1 MTERRAFVI
10 LHGKEAQNEE
20 VRAAILARREEGWD
34 LAVRPTWEAGDAQ
47 RLVREALDSGY
58 PTVIAGGGDG
68 TLRDVAEALVEGGS
82 GASLVLLPLGTAND
96 FVHAAGVPLVPSE
109 ALALLDVPPTAI
121 DVGEMNGHRFLNM
134 ATGGFGSR
142 VTASTSDD
150 LKKVLGAGA
159 YLLTGLTR
167 FSELRSS
174 FGRFRGDNFAWEGD
188 FLALGIGNGRTA
200 GGGQALCPNALANDG
215 LFDLCIVPAEQDV
228 VSTFRTLLSGGI
240 HGLDTVS
247 VTARLP
253 WVEVEAP
260 EGLDLNLDG
269 EPLHSTSLRFS
280 ILPGVLRVHL
290 PTDSPLLVTAPSAV
304 ASISR

>member
-20 VRAAILARREEGWD
+20 VRAAILAKREEGWD

-47 RLVREALDSGY
+47 RLVKEAVEAGY
-58 PTVIAGGGDG
+58 PIVVAGGGDG
-68 TLRDVAEALVEGGS
+68 TLRDVAEALVETNS

-96 FVHAAGVPLVPSE
+96 FAHAADSGLTPVE
-109 ALALLDVPPTAI
+109 ALSMLDVEPTAI
-121 DVGEMNGHRFLNM
+121 DVGNMDGHLFINM

-142 VTASTSDD
+142 VTASTSED
-150 LKKVLGAGA
+150 LKKILGAGA
-159 YLLTGLTR
+159 YLITGLSR

-174 FGRFRGDNFAWEGD
+174 YGRFKGPDFAWEGD

-200 GGGQALCPNALANDG
+200 GGGQALCPNAVVNDG
-215 LFDLCIVPAEQDV
+215 QFDLCIVPAEQDV
-228 VSTFRTLLSGGI
+228 VGTFRTLLSGGI
-240 HGLDTVS
+240 NGVETVS

-253 WVEVEAP
+253 WVEVEAA

-269 EPLHSTSLRFS
+269 EPHHASKVHFEV
-280 ILPGVLRVHL
+280 LPAALRVHL
-290 PTDSPLLVTAPSAV
+290 PSDSPLLTGRSLITDTP
-304 ASISR
+304 